1 MKSTKK
7 KQTKK
12 KSTKKT
18 ASKKP
23 YVRKTFGALGEKHIQ
38 RVRAICM
45 ALPGVSER
53 LSHGEPTFFVGKVFA
68 MISNNHHNDGHMS
81 VWVPAAS
88 GVQEEL
94 VRTEPEKYYRPPYV
108 GSAGWVG
115 IELTV
120 VSDDEVGFHITEAHR
135 MLAKKKLRPT
145 L

>member
-1 MKSTKK
+1 VKSTEK

-18 ASKKP
+18 TLKKP
-23 YVRKTFGALGEKHIQ
+23 YVRKTFGALGAKHIQ

-45 ALPGVSER
+45 ALPGASEK
-53 LSHGEPTFFVGKVFA
+53 LSHGEATFFAVKVFA
-68 MISNNHHNDGHMS
+68 MISNNHHDDGHLAVM
-81 VWVPAAS
+81 VPAAD

-94 VRTEPEKYYRPPYV
+94 ARTEPAKYYRPPYV

-115 IELTV
+115 IELPV
-120 VSDDEVGFHITEAHR
+120 VSDDELGFHIAEAHR
-135 MLAKKKLRPT
+135 LIAKKKLRPT